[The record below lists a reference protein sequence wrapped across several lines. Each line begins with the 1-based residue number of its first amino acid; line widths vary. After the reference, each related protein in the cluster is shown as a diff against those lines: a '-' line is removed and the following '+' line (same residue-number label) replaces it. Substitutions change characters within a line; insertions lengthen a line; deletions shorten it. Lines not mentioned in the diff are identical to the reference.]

1 MRFTV
6 AIDGPSAAGKGTIAR
21 ELAAHFG
28 FAYLDTGLLYR
39 AIALKVIDAGGEVSA
54 VVSPV
59 VASGFAAGLGEADLA
74 GDGLRRPAVTQMA
87 AHIAAFG
94 EVREVLRGFQ
104 RDFARRDGGAV
115 LDGRDIGTVICP
127 QAEAKLFIT
136 ASVVVRAE
144 RRFLELQDMG
154 EDVDMGDVLT
164 AIEKRDYDDAH
175 RAISPLA
182 QAEDAFLLDT
192 SVLDRQAAFDTAC
205 GYVSGLVISD

>member
-54 VVSPV
+54 VVSPA
-59 VASGFAAGLGEADLA
+59 VASGFAAELAEADLA
-74 GDGLRRPAVTQMA
+74 ADGLRRPAVTQMA

-144 RRFLELQDMG
+144 RRFLELRDMG
-154 EDVDMGDVLT
+154 EDVDMGDVLA

-192 SVLDRQAAFDTAC
+192 SALDRQAAFDAAC
-205 GYVSGLVISD
+205 GYVFSTIND

>member
-54 VVSPV
+54 VV
-59 VASGFAAGLGEADLA
+59 ASAFAAGLDEADLA
-74 GDGLRRPAVTQMA
+74 ADGLRRPAVTQMA

-144 RRFLELQDMG
+144 RRFLELRDMG
-154 EDVDMGDVLT
+154 EDVDMGDVLA

-192 SVLDRQAAFDTAC
+192 SALDRQAAFDAAC

>member
-59 VASGFAAGLGEADLA
+59 VASAFAAELGEADLA
-74 GDGLRRPAVTQMA
+74 ADGLRRPAVTQMA

-136 ASVVVRAE
+136 ASVFVRAE
-144 RRFLELQDMG
+144 RRFLELRDMG
-154 EDVDMGDVLT
+154 EDVDMGDVLA

-192 SVLDRQAAFDTAC
+192 SALDRQAAFDTAC
-205 GYVSGLVISD
+205 GYVFSTIND

>member
-59 VASGFAAGLGEADLA
+59 VASGFAAGWAEADLA
-74 GDGLRRPAVTQMA
+74 ADGLRRPAVTQMA

-136 ASVVVRAE
+136 ASVSVRAE
-144 RRFLELQDMG
+144 RRFLELRDMG
-154 EDVDMGDVLT
+154 EDVDMGDVLA

-192 SVLDRQAAFDTAC
+192 SALDRQAAFDAAC
-205 GYVSGLVISD
+205 GYVSGLTISD

>member
-39 AIALKVIDAGGEVSA
+39 AIALKVIDAGGEVSD

-59 VASGFAAGLGEADLA
+59 VASAFAAGLGEADLA
-74 GDGLRRPAVTQMA
+74 ADGLRRPAVTQMA

-144 RRFLELQDMG
+144 RRFLELRDMG
-154 EDVDMGDVLT
+154 EDVDMGDVLA

-192 SVLDRQAAFDTAC
+192 SALDRQAAFDAAC
-205 GYVSGLVISD
+205 GYVSGLVIND